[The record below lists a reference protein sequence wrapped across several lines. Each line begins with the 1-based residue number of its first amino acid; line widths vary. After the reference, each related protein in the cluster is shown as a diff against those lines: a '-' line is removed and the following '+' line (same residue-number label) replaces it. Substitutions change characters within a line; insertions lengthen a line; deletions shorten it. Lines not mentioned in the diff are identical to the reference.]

1 MLLDAGAR
9 PSPDGKGW
17 ALDRHNQAT
26 SDSATGLH
34 GLTTHDSDRADK
46 SASIGLLLEQ
56 HNASRRV
63 YIKSLM
69 PGGPAF
75 LDARLKQG
83 DRLLS
88 VDGVSVHGMDLSH
101 VFEMIKGPP
110 GTEANHRPSCLSM
123 CPLDSAIACA
133 EAKSVWGGSA
143 C

>member
-1 MLLDAGAR
+1 MMLDAGAR
-9 PSPDGKGW
+9 PSPDDKGW
-17 ALDRHNQAT
+17 TVDRHHQAT
-26 SDSATGLH
+26 TDSATGLH
-34 GLTTHDSDRADK
+34 GLTTQDGDRADK

-75 LDARLKQG
+75 MDARLKQG

-88 VDGVSVHGMDLSH
+88 VDGFSVHGMDLSH

-110 GTEANHRPSCLSM
+110 GTEAKHHPSCLSM
-123 CPLDSAIACA
+123 CPLDFAMAFA
-133 EAKSVWGGSA
+133 EAKSVLGGGA